1 MNISKLTSVILA
13 AMMTATAVPFNETT
27 VPYNSFTSYA
37 VEADEEE
44 VIAEQE
50 LLGSGECGEN
60 LIWEVF
66 KEESVLVISGTGAMT
81 NWETP
86 DAAPWAEFNDFIE
99 MIVIREDV
107 EAISK
112 NCFSGINFN
121 CVIYFDGN
129 NCSIP
134 DVEGAIPSD
143 YYIVCNQNSTA
154 HAYAEKYGI
163 ECSVSDDYTEQ
174 EFLGSGICGE
184 DVYWM
189 LEYDGWLTIYGEGE
203 MDSYESADAA
213 PWAVYSED
221 ITNIVIESNIKSI
234 GENCFDM
241 CPNLFEA
248 TFYNPNCRIPDS
260 ETAIPAELITGF
272 NGSTAQVYAE
282 KYGKEYIEIISEIA
296 FGFCGENA
304 EWHIY
309 SDTYFE
315 VIGKGAM
322 DSYEDFSITP
332 WAEYVDA
339 VTVINIHDSI
349 DCIGKNTLGGFTN
362 VDWVIIDNPDCI
374 IPDCETAIPENAIIS
389 GYEGSTAQAYA
400 EKYGRVFSPYEVDD
414 DYTDDEYIDDDYVS
428 ESGMLG
434 EDTYWSCNYSY
445 LHIGGEGTVD
455 GYEDAYDAPWADYSD
470 TVDYIDIGEFVTA
483 VGDNLFGSCSN
494 ASCIR
499 FLNPDCVIPDS
510 ETAIPDYVVI
520 NGYSGST
527 AEAYAEKYGREFN
540 NIGMEIVSGTLGDN
554 IEWELRD
561 NGKLILSGEGDMI
574 DFDGANPWGEY
585 ASMIQHVDFSEEITS
600 IGDYAFY
607 GCENLKNAALTSVIG
622 AHAYEGCKNLDSYSY
637 YGEPDVDEIK
647 DYAFSGCENLY
658 GIDISNPDCVIADSP
673 NVFHKNTSLTGYVG
687 STLEAYAEKYGRE
700 FHDIETYYDRPDD
713 DYTDDDY
720 FGVSIIDEGMCGEN
734 LIWKLTE
741 VGGLYI
747 SGSGEMTDF
756 ESFEDTPWASYGD
769 FVTMI
774 GIDMNVDSIDAEAF
788 SDFDNLSI
796 ASFDSVDCYIPM
808 EESVLPV
815 KEFIMCCENST
826 AKAYADMFGIETFI
840 LSGDETTDKEFT
852 WSCNEDGDIFY
863 ITGYGD
869 MPDYAL
875 GERPWEDVLAQ
886 IKYVYFYGSITSIGK
901 NAFAGCENL
910 KFVDIDEKIKFI
922 DKDAF
927 KGCDNLETL
936 NFHSNYTCEIYD
948 SADTIP
954 ANTVIIA
961 HECTPAYEYAEKY
974 GHEHYRIS
982 DKPVFSFASGSF
994 GEGFTWKVYDEFN
1007 QLFISGTGAMPEW
1020 ETSADAPWAGYF
1032 DLIEMVIFDENIDS
1046 IPANVFEGI
1055 EDNNPIIYFYN
1066 ENCMVPDIEGSIPAD
1081 SFVYCVEN
1089 SPVHLYAEK
1098 YGLRY
1103 ALIDAPY
1110 RPDAP
1115 EDIKTDDTLENS
1127 GSSNAEDFT
1136 WSCNEDGDIFY
1147 ITGYGDMPD
1156 YAEGERPWE
1165 DVLDQIEYVYF
1176 YGNITSIGKNAFA
1189 GCENLKFV
1197 DIDEKIEFIGENAF
1211 KGCINLETLNFHGN
1225 YICEIYDSADT
1236 IPAHTTIIAHAGT
1249 PAQDYADKYSM
1260 TYYGIAGDA
1269 NCDGKVSIA
1278 DATAIFQSLGN
1289 PDKYALSDEGKN
1301 NADVADKGNGITVE
1315 DAILIQKYDAREV
1328 SAL

>member
-13 AMMTATAVPFNETT
+13 AMMTAVSVPFNEET

-66 KEESVLVISGTGAMT
+66 KEETVLVISGTGAMT

-107 EAISK
+107 EAISE

-154 HAYAEKYGI
+154 HAYAEKYDI

-174 EFLGSGICGE
+174 ELLGSGICGE

-213 PWAVYSED
+213 PWAVYSEY
-221 ITNIVIESNIKSI
+221 ITNIIIESNIKNI
-234 GENCFDM
+234 GENCFGT
-241 CPNLFEA
+241 CPNICEV

-282 KYGKEYIEIISEIA
+282 KYGKEYVELISEIA
-296 FGFCGENA
+296 SGFCGENT
-304 EWHIY
+304 EWYIY

-315 VIGKGAM
+315 VIGEGAM
-322 DSYEDFSITP
+322 DSFEDFNNTP

-339 VTVINIHDSI
+339 VTVINIHDRI
-349 DCIGKNTLGGFTN
+349 DCIGENTLGGFTN

-374 IPDCETAIPENAIIS
+374 IPDSETAIPEYAVIS
-389 GYEGSTAQAYA
+389 GYAGSTAQAYA
-400 EKYGRVFSPYEVDD
+400 EKYGRVFSPYETEDD
-414 DYTDDEYIDDDYVS
+414 YIDDDYIDDDFVS
-428 ESGMLG
+428 EGGMLG
-434 EDTYWSCNYSY
+434 EDTYWSWNYSY
-445 LHIGGEGTVD
+445 LFIGGEGYVD
-455 GYEDAYDAPWADYSD
+455 GYEDAYDAPWAIYSD
-470 TVDYIDIGEFVTA
+470 TVDFIDISKFVT
-483 VGDNLFGSCSN
+483 GIGENLFGSCVN
-494 ASCIR
+494 ASSIR

-520 NGYSGST
+520 DGYSGST

-540 NIGMEIVSGTLGDN
+540 NIGKEIISGTLGDN
-554 IEWELRD
+554 IDWELRD
-561 NGKLILSGEGDMI
+561 NGHLILSGEGDMI

-585 ASMIQHVDFSEEITS
+585 ASMIEHVDIPEEITS

-622 AHAYEGCKNLDSYSY
+622 AHAYEGCKNLNSYSY

-658 GIDISNPDCVIADSP
+658 GIGISNPDCVIADSP
-673 NVFHKNTSLTGYVG
+673 NVFHENTSLTGYVG
-687 STLEAYAEKYGRE
+687 STLEAYAEKYDRE
-700 FHDIETYYDRPDD
+700 FYDIEEYFDTPDD

-720 FGVSIIDEGMCGEN
+720 FGVSIIDEGMCGES
-734 LIWKLTE
+734 LSWTLTD
-741 VGGLYI
+741 VGGLNI
-747 SGSGEMTDF
+747 SGDGEMTDF
-756 ESFEDTPWASYGD
+756 ESFEDTPWASYVD
-769 FVTMI
+769 FVTLI
-774 GIDMNVDSIDAEAF
+774 GINENVSSIDAEAF
-788 SDFDNLSI
+788 AGFENLHAASI
-796 ASFDSVDCYIPM
+796 ESIDCYIPM

-826 AKAYADMFGIETFI
+826 AKEYADMFGIETLIVSRDDFTETP
-840 LSGDETTDKEFT
+840 DDTTD
-852 WSCNEDGDIFY
+852 D
-863 ITGYGD
+863 
-869 MPDYAL
+869 
-875 GERPWEDVLAQ
+875 
-886 IKYVYFYGSITSIGK
+886 
-901 NAFAGCENL
+901 
-910 KFVDIDEKIKFI
+910 
-922 DKDAF
+922 
-927 KGCDNLETL
+927 
-936 NFHSNYTCEIYD
+936 
-948 SADTIP
+948 DTI
-954 ANTVIIA
+954 
-961 HECTPAYEYAEKY
+961 
-974 GHEHYRIS
+974 
-982 DKPVFSFASGSF
+982 
-994 GEGFTWKVYDEFN
+994 
-1007 QLFISGTGAMPEW
+1007 
-1020 ETSADAPWAGYF
+1020 
-1032 DLIEMVIFDENIDS
+1032 
-1046 IPANVFEGI
+1046 I
-1055 EDNNPIIYFYN
+1055 EDDTFY
-1066 ENCMVPDIEGSIPAD
+1066 D
-1081 SFVYCVEN
+1081 
-1089 SPVHLYAEK
+1089 
-1098 YGLRY
+1098 
-1103 ALIDAPY
+1103 
-1110 RPDAP
+1110 
-1115 EDIKTDDTLENS
+1115 
-1127 GSSNAEDFT
+1127 DFT

-1165 DVLDQIEYVYF
+1165 DVLDQIKYVYF

-1197 DIDEKIEFIGENAF
+1197 DIDEKIEYISEDAF

-1236 IPAHTTIIAHAGT
+1236 IPANTTIIAHAGT
-1249 PAQDYADKYSM
+1249 PAQDYANKYSV

-1289 PDKYALSDEGKN
+1289 PDKYALSNEGKN

-1328 SAL
+1328 LAL